1 MKNLIKDQYILDSNP
16 KNIEDIFA
24 IIIEK
29 IPSSIFSILN
39 ANFLK
44 KMVETKI
51 IDLYLIKKK
60 KYNYFNNKRNIS
72 FKL

>member
-60 KYNYFNNKRNIS
+60 NTIT
-72 FKL
+72 